1 MYVLKNKMRTMALA
15 AMVSFLGLSS
25 ASAQNTS
32 SVVFEQKTW
41 PEIQAAIQ
49 AGTNTIIIPVGGTE
63 QSGPYIAVGKHNTR
77 VMVLAQQ
84 IAQQAGKTLVA
95 PVVAYVPEGTT
106 SPRTSHMRFP
116 GTITLPPEIF
126 EKLLISAAESFQ
138 VQGFKLVVLLGD
150 HGGYQKSLE
159 KVAKVLNQKWQGKA
173 AKALYVPG
181 YYTVIAHQYAQWLK
195 QNGYAKDVG
204 MHADISD
211 TSLQL
216 AVAPSMVREQAL
228 RSSGPPSTALGMYG
242 GDPRR
247 ATAVLG
253 QAGVHMQ
260 VNAAVQAIEQER
272 NK

>member
-1 MYVLKNKMRTMALA
+1 MALA
-15 AMVSFLGLSS
+15 AMVVSLTVPSFTW
-25 ASAQNTS
+25 AQNAS
-32 SVVFEQKTW
+32 SVLFEQQTW
-41 PEIQAAIQ
+41 KEIQAGLQ

-63 QSGPYIAVGKHNTR
+63 QSGPYIAVGKHNVR
-77 VMVLAQQ
+77 VLALAEQ
-84 IAQQAGKTLVA
+84 IAQKAGKTLVA
-95 PVVAYVPEGTT
+95 PVVAYVPEGNTN
-106 SPRTSHMRFP
+106 PRTSHMRFP
-116 GTITLPPEIF
+116 GTITVPPDIF
-126 EKLLISAAESFQ
+126 EKLLISAGNSFQ

-159 KVAKVLNQKWQGKA
+159 KVAKSLNAQWQGTG

-195 QNGYAKDVG
+195 QQGYGKDVG

-228 RSSGPPSTALGMYG
+228 RASGPPSTADGTYG
-242 GDPRR
+242 GDPRK
-247 ATAVLG
+247 ATAALG
-253 QAGVHMQ
+253 QAGVSMQ
-260 VNAAVQAIEQER
+260 VNAAVKAIEQER